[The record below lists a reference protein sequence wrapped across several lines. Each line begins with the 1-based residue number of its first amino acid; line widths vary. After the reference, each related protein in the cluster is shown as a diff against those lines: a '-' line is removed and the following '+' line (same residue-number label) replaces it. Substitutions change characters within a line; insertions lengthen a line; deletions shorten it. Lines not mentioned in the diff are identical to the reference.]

1 MKKIIYKITYSNVY
15 IGSDVSYSIRYFGS
29 RTASYIEK
37 DFTEE
42 EQMDFTIN
50 KKILWY
56 TNDELIPNSD
66 VLKKEME
73 FIREYQS
80 NNPQIGYN
88 KNPKYK
94 PEHNL
99 RKQK

>member
-1 MKKIIYKITYSNVY
+1 
-15 IGSDVSYSIRYFGS
+15 
-29 RTASYIEK
+29 
-37 DFTEE
+37 
-42 EQMDFTIN
+42 MDFTIN

-94 PEHNL
+94 P
-99 RKQK
+99 

>member
-1 MKKIIYKITYSNVY
+1 
-15 IGSDVSYSIRYFGS
+15 
-29 RTASYIEK
+29 
-37 DFTEE
+37 
-42 EQMDFTIN
+42 MDFTIN

-56 TNDELIPNSD
+56 TNDESIPNSA
-66 VLKKEME
+66 VIKKEME

-94 PEHNL
+94 AELNL
-99 RKQK
+99 KRQK